1 MLLNNQYVDVSKEG
15 IFRKNGN
22 IRQLREL
29 ADQIDKGLYTELTE
43 QTSIQLAALLKRY
56 LRELPEPLLTFRLY
70 NLFTL
75 KNINTKLVHLACCL
89 LPKANRDTMLLV
101 FGCLKWISSFSDT
114 NKMDVANLACVIT
127 PSVLFSKNN
136 ADPKKGAHSEI
147 EVVQYLIE
155 YSDELTMVWRRFPIS
170 IKVPSL
176 LNLIYNFLLF

>member
-1 MLLNNQYVDVSKEG
+1 LLLNNQYVDVSKEG

-29 ADQIDKGLYTELTE
+29 ADQIDKGVYTELTE

-75 KNINTKLVHLACCL
+75 KNINAKLVHLACCL

-114 NKMDVANLACVIT
+114 NKMDVANLARVIT

-155 YSDELTMVWRRFPIS
+155 YSDELTMVWRSFPIS
-170 IKVPSL
+170 IKVPP
-176 LNLIYNFLLF
+176 